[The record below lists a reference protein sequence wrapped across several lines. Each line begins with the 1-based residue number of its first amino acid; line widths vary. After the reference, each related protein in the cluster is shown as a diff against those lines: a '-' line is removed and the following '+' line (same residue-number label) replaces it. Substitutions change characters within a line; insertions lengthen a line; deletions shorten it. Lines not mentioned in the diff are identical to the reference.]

1 MIFTQG
7 DIWYTVN
14 FPVSYST
21 KLFGVNCVGN
31 NAVTDY
37 LYNYSAQTPVTWRV
51 YGTTLESFVVGSAGA
66 DIHWGTFWLSIGY

>member
-1 MIFTQG
+1 MIFAQG

-14 FPVSYST
+14 FPITYST
-21 KLFGVNCVGN
+21 KLFGINTANC

-37 LYNYSAQTPVTWRV
+37 LFNYSAQTPVTWRV

-66 DIHWGTFWLSIGY
+66 TIHWGTFGLSIGY